1 MTVNQLAVLRTYL
14 ESISQYESMLNLSN
28 GFGTGIVDKYKKLN
42 RLSTVE
48 RQFDIEKLRSELQQ
62 RYYQDYYNVLSNSSI
77 IHFLENGERIS
88 KITQLFEYSEIDFPL
103 SFLEKSLT
111 EVDQFGDWLH
121 SQLTLETD
129 CWAITH
135 EVYRQLN
142 KLRIRIRNLIEAKK
156 HQNFDMAYISKTARK
171 LMN

>member
-1 MTVNQLAVLRTYL
+1 MTINQLAVLRTYL
-14 ESISQYESMLNLSN
+14 ETISQYESQLSLSN
-28 GFGTGIVDKYKKLN
+28 GFGTGVIDKYEKLN
-42 RLSTVE
+42 RLSTAKQ
-48 RQFDIEKLRSELQQ
+48 QFNINELRSSLQQ

-103 SFLEKSLT
+103 SFLEKSLA

-129 CWAITH
+129 CWAVTH

-142 KLRIRIRNLIEAKK
+142 KLRIRIRNLIEAKI
-156 HQNFDMAYISKTARK
+156 N
-171 LMN
+171 L